1 MENKLN
7 EQIDANVQLSSAM
20 SGFQRQATLADVS
33 WDLTEA
39 GKEKLAGLAESV
51 EFESEES
58 FKSKLNVLKESFVST
73 GNEQPHQSSG
83 ELLEESAEVLAPT
96 AEEGLSPMMAAYT
109 RALSRT
115 VTN

>member
-1 MENKLN
+1 
-7 EQIDANVQLSSAM
+7 M

-73 GNEQPHQSSG
+73 GNEQPQQSSG

-96 AEEGLSPMMAAYT
+96 AEEGLSSHDGCIHT
-109 RALSRT
+109 SSLSYRYKLKF
-115 VTN
+115 NLER